1 MAEAV
6 ILSAVEGSRC
16 LTLKLTST
24 GSLAVPR
31 DDH

>member
-6 ILSAVEGSRC
+6 IPSAVEGSRC